1 MKNPVLIS
9 LASQKYFC
17 IIPSKYPVIHFFEQL
32 VDPEEIEILWHIES
46 LTNERLMEEAGDIF
60 LVPPADRV
68 MGRGA
73 SVVMAAFTHI
83 HFPSRFTDGSYG
95 VYYAGLHL
103 QTAIHETVWH
113 RERFML
119 STKEAAGELM
129 MRVYEGILLKSLHD
143 IRGKNYR
150 SLHHPEHY
158 MASQDFAKKMRDQLS
173 WGFVYNS
180 VRHLGGNCIAV
191 FRPPAVS
198 IPHEKRHLRYVWDGS
213 KITEILDVRSILYTT
228 RQ

>member
-1 MKNPVLIS
+1 MKKPALIS
-9 LASQKYFC
+9 LASQKYFR

-32 VDPEEIEILWHIES
+32 VDPEEVEILWHIES

-60 LVPPADRV
+60 LVPPTDRV

-83 HFPSRFTDGSYG
+83 HFPSRFTDGGYG

-103 QTAIHETVWH
+103 ETAIHETVWH

-119 STKEAAGELM
+119 NTKEAAGELM
-129 MRVYEGILLKSLHD
+129 MRIYEGTLLKSLHD

-150 SLHHPEHY
+150 SLHHPENY
-158 MASQDFAKKMRDQLS
+158 MVSQDFAKKMRDQLS

-180 VRHLGGNCIAV
+180 VRHSGGNCVAV

-198 IPHEKRHLRYVWDGS
+198 IPREKGHLRYVWDGS
-213 KITEILDVRSILYTT
+213 KITEILGVRSILYTT